1 MTSSLSVVEV
11 VRGLQGSQDQA
22 ILQTEVRVLR
32 SRSSQGARRLPG
44 WKRTRRPSARR
55 GSHRRPPASWR
66 SGPVAGSR
74 VRTRR
79 WRSHLWPCPLGSG
92 GGARSPRRV
101 ARSPARLRRA
111 AMGRP
116 LRLAAS
122 RPVCRPQTSPRGG
135 GDGQARRETSP
146 YRASRVAPIAWET
159 DGVEPRGVHVCCQN
173 DRSGP
178 PGQVQPTRRGSSAV
192 GGSGGPEESVFDV
205 PVGPG
210 STHRWLGDHWDAWFS
225 SSSAGTRTI
234 TE

>member
-1 MTSSLSVVEV
+1 MTGSEFSSGHFLQFGAKCPSFWGPQFNWGNFSHK
-11 VRGLQGSQDQA
+11 VR
-22 ILQTEVRVLR
+22 
-32 SRSSQGARRLPG
+32 
-44 WKRTRRPSARR
+44 K
-55 GSHRRPPASWR
+55 
-66 SGPVAGSR
+66 
-74 VRTRR
+74 
-79 WRSHLWPCPLGSG
+79 G
-92 GGARSPRRV
+92 GGWGCPRRV
-101 ARSPARLRRA
+101 ARSPTRLRRA

-192 GGSGGPEESVFDV
+192 GGSGGPEESVCDV

-210 STHRWLGDHWDAWFS
+210 STHRWLGGRWDAWFS